1 MKICS
6 RCVVQTDNLNFVRF
20 CRAPLT
26 NLARENVNN
35 LEWRKR
41 ACATSCRPV
50 NPTVNLVIS
59 RVRRAHKYSF
69 LLKQPKRSA
78 IHRRRIGVNSS
89 VKSVRWKI
97 KLPLK
102 CRVFNLC

>member
-20 CRAPLT
+20 CHAPLK

-59 RVRRAHKYSF
+59 RVRRAGIVSCSNNRNVALF
-69 LLKQPKRSA
+69 
-78 IHRRRIGVNSS
+78 IEE
-89 VKSVRWKI
+89 
-97 KLPLK
+97 
-102 CRVFNLC
+102 